1 MAQQEKFSMA
11 RGSRSMPN
19 IPVKHAPIRKVLI
32 VTAPL
37 EAKLRAYIAY
47 YTAQQGLDPKHAP
60 GESDTIVAIVENFLG
75 NDREFNRHLRNEAQR
90 KPGVAATKV
99 PNARAGDSTTT

>member
-1 MAQQEKFSMA
+1 MA
-11 RGSRSMPN
+11 RVSRPLPN

-47 YTAQQGLDPKHAP
+47 YTAQQGLDPKEAP
-60 GESDTIVAIVENFLG
+60 SESDTIVAIVEDFLG
-75 NDREFNRHLRNEAQR
+75 NDREFNRHLRAEAQR
-90 KPGVAATKV
+90 KPGNAVKSSNAVAT
-99 PNARAGDSTTT
+99 DSTTA